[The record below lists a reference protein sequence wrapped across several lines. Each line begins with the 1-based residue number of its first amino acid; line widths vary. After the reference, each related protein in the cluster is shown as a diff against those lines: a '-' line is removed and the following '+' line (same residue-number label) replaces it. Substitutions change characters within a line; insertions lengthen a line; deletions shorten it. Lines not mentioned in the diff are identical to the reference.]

1 MFKIL
6 LLIDCDECGYPL
18 DRATVCSDRAPAV
31 WDAELEELMY
41 EAANQ
46 GCDFYMDSSRC
57 PQCSYKQ
64 ALEDREIQQQ
74 QLPKEESASN
84 G

>member
-6 LLIDCDECGYPL
+6 LLIDCDECGHPL
-18 DRATVCSDRAPAV
+18 DRATVCSDRAPAA

-46 GCDFYMDSSRC
+46 GWDFYMHSSRC

-74 QLPKEESASN
+74 LPKEESASN